1 MSGPCGAYKNE
12 KGYTN
17 LVRPFFNITVSG
29 QGFRCRFLDLPE
41 GDPRYSLV
49 EEDLEVGVETNGYGS
64 FRQII
69 SNKIET
75 NGYGSYRQISN
86 KIERDQRI
94 WIIVVHDRDQ
104 QIWILQADYQ

>member
-1 MSGPCGAYKNE
+1 MAHAELIKNE

-75 NGYGSYRQISN
+75 NGYGSCTGRLSVI
-86 KIERDQRI
+86 K
-94 WIIVVHDRDQ
+94 
-104 QIWILQADYQ
+104 